1 MTREST
7 AITVADSYNER
18 IDSYIWGNILMS
30 MRKKIHVIQVYR
42 TFWFHVKT
50 VLLSVISIF
59 G

>member
-30 MRKKIHVIQVYR
+30 MRKKNSR
-42 TFWFHVKT
+42 DSSLSN
-50 VLLSVISIF
+50 LLISR
-59 G
+59 